1 MHNFKKNN
9 WISILDDKVTVLSNS
24 DNFSDEENFIA
35 KLNKAK
41 SMLESHFENE
51 DKKAYESLKKRHD
64 ILTTAKLVNK
74 KYRIAQTSVSLV
86 DSLLLTGDKVVRKMT
101 QEDLVS
107 GKWRDLIF
115 EQIDVEAPLPLVN
128 YGKKNPLVDFID
140 EVK

>member
-1 MHNFKKNN
+1 LSEIINSEEFRGNEKEVFGAIRFCKKNN

-64 ILTTAKLVNK
+64 ILTTAKLVDK
-74 KYRIAQTSVSLV
+74 KIPNST
-86 DSLLLTGDKVVRKMT
+86 
-101 QEDLVS
+101 
-107 GKWRDLIF
+107 
-115 EQIDVEAPLPLVN
+115 N
-128 YGKKNPLVDFID
+128 
-140 EVK
+140 